1 MKKYE
6 NYDYLFHIAECI
18 DTIKDIY
25 EEDYE
30 EREVGKVCVCVVY
43 VQSFWK
49 SFYYKENKK
58 AN

>member
-43 VQSFWK
+43 V
-49 SFYYKENKK
+49 
-58 AN
+58 